1 MGVAAALVYAA
12 KNGFELLKEHI
23 SKKSEAKDST
33 PEPPKIQT
41 IVDCVNSAGEPK
53 KVFIPDMLREGGL
66 SVLAGREGA
75 FTGAGISHHFLKLVA
90 DAEEVGA
97 TDLDFA
103 AAEEGD
109 QEACHDGGE
118 NACFRGG
125 SRCNAEGNGQRQ
137 GYDTNNYPGQEV
149 LDQGLF
155 GITIFQSCKQFGF
168 EITFDFHKIYT
179 LFFAAQ
185 R

>member
-1 MGVAAALVYAA
+1 MQHAHQDEEGT
-12 KNGFELLKEHI
+12 GH
-23 SKKSEAKDST
+23 
-33 PEPPKIQT
+33 
-41 IVDCVNSAGEPK
+41 
-53 KVFIPDMLREGGL
+53 EGGDHQAAHSIL
-66 SVLAGREGA
+66 LDDAVNDDDEGA
-75 FTGAGISHHFLKLVA
+75 G
-90 DAEEVGA
+90 GA

-109 QEACHDGGE
+109 QEAGHDGGE

-155 GITIFQSCKQFGF
+155 GITIFQSCKQLGF

>member
-53 KVFIPDMLREGGL
+53 KVLIPDMLREGGL

-75 FTGAGISHHFLKLVA
+75 ELRGESLILQIFVIFVGIKEL
-90 DAEEVGA
+90 
-97 TDLDFA
+97 
-103 AAEEGD
+103 
-109 QEACHDGGE
+109 
-118 NACFRGG
+118 
-125 SRCNAEGNGQRQ
+125 
-137 GYDTNNYPGQEV
+137 
-149 LDQGLF
+149 
-155 GITIFQSCKQFGF
+155 
-168 EITFDFHKIYT
+168 
-179 LFFAAQ
+179 
-185 R
+185 